1 MKNVVAMAK
10 LETTFESHGYTD
22 TFTTITSS
30 PDNIT
35 VKTIAPAD
43 QVDIYHN
50 QVIGLNV
57 LISFE

>member
-10 LETTFESHGYTD
+10 LETTFESHGYTGIY
-22 TFTTITSS
+22 TTQTTSQS
-30 PDNIT
+30 NIT
-35 VKTIAPAD
+35 LKTIAPAD